1 MHLVVDGCEVRAY
14 RAADAASLAA
24 HADDREVWRQLRDA
38 FPHPYTRA
46 DAEAFIA
53 MAISPGAHRAF
64 AIAIGDE
71 AVGGVGYTLR
81 SDVERISS
89 EIGYWIGRAFWG
101 RGLMTRVVRAFTA
114 AVFDAHPELRRVYA
128 LPFASNPASARVLEK
143 AGFTLEGRLRQAVI
157 KDGQVLDQLV
167 YGRLRPE

>member
-1 MHLVVDGCEVRAY
+1 MYLVVDGCEVRPY
-14 RAADAASLAA
+14 RAPDAASLAA

-38 FPHPYTRA
+38 FPHPYTQA

-53 MAISPGAHRAF
+53 RASTVGVHRPF
-64 AIAIGDE
+64 AIVVDGE
-71 AVGGVGYTLR
+71 AVGGIGYTR
-81 SDVERISS
+81 QADVERISS

-101 RGLMTRVVRAFTA
+101 RGLMTRVVQAFTA
-114 AVFDAHPELRRVYA
+114 AVFEAHPDLRRVYA
-128 LPFASNPASARVLEK
+128 LPFASNGASARVLEK

-167 YGRLRPE
+167 YARLRSE